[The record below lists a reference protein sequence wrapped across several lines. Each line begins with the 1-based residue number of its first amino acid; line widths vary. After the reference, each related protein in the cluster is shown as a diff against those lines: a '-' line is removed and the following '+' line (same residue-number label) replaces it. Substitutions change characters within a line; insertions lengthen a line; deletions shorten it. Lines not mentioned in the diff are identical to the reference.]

1 MRYGLAALFT
11 VCLAG
16 AAGAQIDPKTA
27 MLEQAG
33 FEALNAGQPARA
45 AAAFRQALTFELN
58 AAVIEAELTA
68 ERDKVAALAAA
79 LARRVKLDS
88 GPGSEDQADL
98 RLLDEVLP
106 SWRDE
111 T

>member
-1 MRYGLAALFT
+1 MSDT
-11 VCLAG
+11 
-16 AAGAQIDPKTA
+16 
-27 MLEQAG
+27 
-33 FEALNAGQPARA
+33 
-45 AAAFRQALTFELN
+45 LTELN